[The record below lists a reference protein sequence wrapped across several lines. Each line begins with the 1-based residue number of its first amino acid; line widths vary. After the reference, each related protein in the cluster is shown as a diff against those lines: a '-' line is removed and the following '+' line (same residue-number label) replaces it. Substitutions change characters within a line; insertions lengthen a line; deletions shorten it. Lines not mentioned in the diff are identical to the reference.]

1 MLIKVCVCVCVCYG
15 VTLSFSITVHNRKE
29 KTKNKIG
36 RKFELSG
43 SLVIEMKK
51 LLLNI
56 LDSKVR
62 VGVRP

>member
-1 MLIKVCVCVCVCYG
+1 MCVCVCVCYG
-15 VTLSFSITVHNRKE
+15 VMLSFSITVHNRKE

-36 RKFELSG
+36 REFELSG